1 MSISGENLPVGIS
14 DFEKLR
20 SQNARYVDKTSFLR
34 PLLKSAVEVS
44 LLLRPR
50 RFGKTLS
57 MSMLATFMEMNYQ
70 DPEDLSRQERLF
82 KGLHVY
88 DNDQELCRQF
98 MGRYPVI
105 SVSLKDVDGKT
116 EIDALNCLLDILFEL
131 YKKFG
136 FLANSQKLDQTTK
149 KGFAERIEFCQRIN
163 RELTKPENK
172 ETAKNVIRTSLA
184 FLMSALVEEY
194 GRPVAVLVDEYDV
207 PLQKATVNGYYPEM
221 LELVRSVMSST
232 FKDNP
237 HLFKGYVTGCLRIT
251 HQSIFTGVNNFKT
264 FGTNNRIYS
273 GFIGL
278 TLDETRQLF
287 QDYGLENRLQD
298 AVDWYDGYNFR
309 GTDMLCPWS
318 VLNFMKDA
326 LEDDPATFRPQ
337 NYWANSSGND
347 ILEICMKH
355 PDETDTMRLQHLMEG
370 KSLEI
375 SLMEFASYPR
385 ISGESSFDVFGTMM
399 LHTGYFTVNKDGEEK
414 AGDEEKD
421 ETKDEIQNETSS
433 VSAKTLIRIPNRE
446 VRQCFADKA
455 GELFSRNNSQ
465 WLRQALDLR
474 DALLAGDSQK
484 AEDTVNEMLKFFI
497 SIKDSAYE
505 SFYHGFLA
513 GTLGM
518 TVTSKI
524 KLQSNRESGN
534 GFADMVITDNRSLT
548 AAILEM
554 KKSPSDGP
562 MSMRRICDEALE
574 QIDDTKYDQEFKA
587 TYGTIHKYG
596 LAFHCKDCRIAKG

>member
-1 MSISGENLPVGIS
+1 MYISGENLPVGIS

-20 SQNARYVDKTSFLR
+20 IQNARYVDKTSFLR

-57 MSMLATFMEMNYQ
+57 MSMLAAFMEMNYQ

-82 KGLHVY
+82 GGLHVY

-264 FGTNNRIYS
+264 FGTNDRIYS

-278 TLDETRQLF
+278 TLEETRQLF

-399 LHTGYFTVNKDGEEK
+399 LHTGYFTVDKDGEKK
-414 AGDEEKD
+414 AGDEEEDEKKDGVRD
-421 ETKDEIQNETSS
+421 ETLSFSS
-433 VSAKTLIRIPNRE
+433 KTLIRIPNRE

-455 GELFSRNNSQ
+455 GQLFSRNNTQ
-465 WLRQALDLR
+465 WLRQALELR
-474 DALLAGDSQK
+474 DILLSGDAAK
-484 AEDTVNEMLKFFI
+484 AELAINSMLKFFI
-497 SIKDSAYE
+497 SLKDSAYE

-513 GTLGM
+513 GVLGM
-518 TVTSKI
+518 TVTDDI
-524 KLQSNRESGN
+524 GIQSNRESGD
-534 GFADMVITDNRSLT
+534 GYADVILTNDLTQT
-548 AAILEM
+548 AAILEL
-554 KKSPSDGP
+554 KKSPDKKLLTMERACG
-562 MSMRRICDEALE
+562 EALG
-574 QIDDTKYDQEFKA
+574 QIDDCNYDHDFRA
-587 TYGTIHKYG
+587 TYRTIHKYG
-596 LAFHCKDCRIAKG
+596 LAFHSKKCRIRKG